1 MNGSLVDG
9 LILGQI
15 ATTETNDLQGARKAR
30 QIASVFLDK
39 LVVQETNGTSRLVIV
54 AGYY

>member
-9 LILGQI
+9 LNLNQTA
-15 ATTETNDLQGARKAR
+15 ATERNGLAAARKSQ

-39 LVVQETNGTSRLVIV
+39 LVVPYKKPVELCGW
-54 AGYY
+54 

>member
-1 MNGSLVDG
+1 MNGSLVGG
-9 LILGQI
+9 LILDQT
-15 ATTETNDLQGARKAR
+15 ATTERNGLPAARKYR

>member
-1 MNGSLVDG
+1 MNDSPVGG
-9 LILGQI
+9 LILDQT
-15 ATTETNDLQGARKAR
+15 ATAEINGLPAARKYR

-39 LVVQETNGTSRLVIV
+39 LAVQETNGISRLVNV